1 MEREK
6 RKTVFQVVDE
16 YFKRAETMAERM
28 FASGWNEVAC
38 SIEPLSN
45 IFVGATEVVVTID
58 LPYCDSESVKLKII
72 DEDTLEVYAKTRQ
85 MIRLDDFGIKHRKG
99 EFSCFHTVIHVPL
112 PVNEEGMSSKL
123 KRGVL
128 EIHLPRAI

>member
-1 MEREK
+1 MEKAK
-6 RKTVFQVVDE
+6 RKAVFDVVDE
-16 YFKRAETMAERM
+16 YLRRAETMAERM
-28 FASGWNEVAC
+28 FASGWNEVAS

-85 MIRLDDFGIKHRKG
+85 MIKLDDFGIKHRRG
-99 EFSCFHTVIHVPL
+99 EFSCFHTVIHVPV
-112 PVNEEGMSSKL
+112 PVNEEGISSKL

-128 EIHLPRAI
+128 EVRLPRAI